1 MPERDSF
8 DRAFVA
14 FSYLLDRRGNE
25 LVEPLTDP
33 AVGAVELVQRLST
46 GERPARA
53 HVLAAELGR
62 VASALER
69 RRLG

>member
-1 MPERDSF
+1 MPERESF

-14 FSYLLDRRGNE
+14 FSYLLDRRGNQ
-25 LVEPLTDP
+25 LVEPLSDP
-33 AVGAVELVQRLST
+33 TAAAVELVQRLSV

-53 HVLAAELGR
+53 RVLAAELGL
-62 VASALER
+62 VASALEQ